1 MKDKIQLVEKTD
13 TDNLFSN
20 GLLGF
25 YFSEENFSD
34 LLLIT
39 KKRNSDLSLEKK
51 NLFSLPNIEEKRIKS
66 ARWLGYLKPEKTD
79 EYVFSTPLNYDVLL
93 QIDNSIMVT
102 GKTVKL
108 EKGKKYQVRI
118 ECQVKEINNDLASH
132 QLFWCYSNKKEII
145 PQKCL
150 LLPNFKDSLF
160 YPEMSL
166 FGDVTKEMTDTD
178 NDGIPDEWEE
188 NGYTF
193 DGTNL
198 IQWDSSYEG
207 TYEKYVSNPKE
218 ASTVGDPYTDLE
230 KAMGNMDRT
239 VSLEARNPL
248 VAAYPKVGVSMEKLL
263 VSDNIDFTN
272 SQQNTISSSKTEST
286 TKGIEIGG
294 GVEGKTPVGHISLGF
309 SNTSSTTHTYEESN
323 GTQLHINT
331 GQAAYLNANIRYFN
345 TGTAPIYQVQPTNN
359 FIIGDDTIITITAPP
374 NNIGNSLI
382 PGATYPAE
390 ELHAMALTDIDPN
403 REFTIHYDS
412 LQRLQ
417 GGERMD
423 IETTQI
429 SGNVADSGD
438 SWERYFTQI
447 EASTA
452 CLILDTGDEVL
463 ERRIAARNYNDNLD
477 FTPEIT
483 LETAIEIAFLTTNED
498 GQLSYKGTPINEE
511 LVQLVYDQYTADDF
525 ITQLEQNPEKEMY
538 DLLLKQGMKILIKV
552 PCITDDCN
560 SSTNTVITW
569 SGAVHQDGMGIEGSC
584 FKGTNNKG
592 TLESILVDCGK
603 YVLSMY
609 VKAINEN
616 ASVEMGIQCSKN
628 TRKKVSTFTLSTD
641 WKRIELE
648 FQVLDALTSVDQI
661 YLNSNNGDIYFDD
674 VTVTKLETL
683 TSEITERMIQKAH
696 TVDVD
701 HWEIDEDGS
710 QIHGVYFKLDPEYI
724 CDYEV
729 VVNGTS
735 WGTGIRSETLEDGI
749 QKVDFTTY
757 NHGTLDASSRIQIN
771 AIYKNDPNVKAI
783 VALWYKED
791 NINIQNWERRM
802 LDATI
807 TFYQPE
813 DPGDNVE
820 PYGWIDFYSQSEN
833 TLIENITK
841 MTIWSKPKDGEIENE
856 VTITKE
862 FYTPNTGKYTF
873 YGDVKEH
880 DSTSG
885 DEILADPNKPKD
897 VEEDTGTVQL
907 DGGNP
912 SEEHV
917 EIRYSISY
925 P

>member
-1 MKDKIQLVEKTD
+1 MKNKIQLVEKTD

-25 YFSEENFSD
+25 YFSGENFND

-39 KKRNSDLSLEKK
+39 QKRNSDLSLEKK
-51 NLFSLPNIEEKRIKS
+51 NLFSLSNIEEKKIKS
-66 ARWLGYLKPEKTD
+66 ARWLGYLKPQKTD
-79 EYVFSTPLNYDVLL
+79 EYVFSTSLNDDVLI
-93 QIDNSIMVT
+93 QIDNNVIVA

-108 EKGKKYQVRI
+108 EKGKIYQVRI
-118 ECQVKEINNDLASH
+118 ECKAKEINNNLENY
-132 QLFWCYSNKKEII
+132 QLFWTHSNKREII

-150 LLPNFKDSLF
+150 LLPNFKDTLF
-160 YPEMSL
+160 YPEISL
-166 FGDVTKEMTDTD
+166 FGDVTKEITDTD

-207 TYEKYVSNPKE
+207 RYTKYVSNPKK

-230 KAMGNMDRT
+230 KVMASMDRT

-263 VSDNIDFTN
+263 VSDNIDFMN

-286 TKGIEIGG
+286 TQGIEIGG
-294 GVEGKTPVGHISLGF
+294 GVEGKTPAGHISLGF

-438 SWERYFTQI
+438 SWESYFTQI

-483 LETAIEIAFLTTNED
+483 LGNAIGIAFLTTNED
-498 GQLSYKGTPINEE
+498 GQLSYKGIPIDEE

-525 ITQLEQNPEKEMY
+525 ITQLEQNPEEEMY

-560 SSTNTVITW
+560 SSTNNVITW
-569 SGAVHQDGMGIEGSC
+569 TGAVHQASMGIEGSC
-584 FKGTNNKG
+584 FKGTNNMG
-592 TLESILVDCGK
+592 TLESMLVDCGK

-616 ASVEMGIQCSKN
+616 ASVEMAIQCSKN
-628 TRKKVSTFTLSTD
+628 TRKKVSTFELSTD

-648 FQVLDALTSVDQI
+648 FQVLDDLTSVDQI

-674 VTVTKLETL
+674 VTITKLKTL

-701 HWEIDEDGS
+701 HWEMNEDAS

-735 WGTGIRSETLEDGI
+735 WGTGIRPETLEDGI

-757 NHGTLDASSRIQIN
+757 NHGTLYASSRIQIN
-771 AIYKNDPNVKAI
+771 TIYKNDPSVKAI
-783 VALWYKED
+783 VALWYEED

-807 TFYQPE
+807 IFYQPD
-813 DPGDNVE
+813 DPGSSVE
-820 PYGWIDFYSQSEN
+820 PYGWINFYSQSEN
-833 TLIENITK
+833 NLIEDITK
-841 MTIWSKPKDGEIENE
+841 MTIWSKTNHE
-856 VTITKE
+856 VEDEAHVQKE
-862 FYTPNTGKYTF
+862 FYAPNTGKYTF

>member
-1 MKDKIQLVEKTD
+1 MKDKIQVKKTD
-13 TDNLFSN
+13 TGNVFSN

-25 YFSEENFSD
+25 YFLGENFND

-39 KKRNSDLSLEKK
+39 QKRDSDLSLEKK
-51 NLFSLPNIEEKRIKS
+51 NLFSLSDIEEKRIKS
-66 ARWLGYLKPEKTD
+66 VRWLGYLKPEKTD
-79 EYVFSTPLNYDVLL
+79 EYIFSTSLSDDVLI
-93 QIDNSIMVT
+93 QIDNNIIET
-102 GKTVKL
+102 GKKVKL
-108 EKGKKYQVRI
+108 EKGKIYRVRI
-118 ECQVKEINNDLASH
+118 ECHVRKINNDLASY
-132 QLFWCYSNKKEII
+132 QLFWSYSKMKEII

-150 LLPNFKDSLF
+150 LLPNFKDTLF
-160 YPEMSL
+160 YPDMSL
-166 FGDVTKEMTDTD
+166 FGDVTKEMMDTD

-188 NGYTF
+188 NGYIF

-198 IQWDSSYEG
+198 IQWDSSHEG
-207 TYEKYVSNPKE
+207 TYTKYVSNPKE

-230 KAMGNMDRT
+230 KVMGNMDRA

-248 VAAYPKVGVSMEKLL
+248 VAAYPKVGVSMEKLFI
-263 VSDNIDFTN
+263 SENIDFTN
-272 SQQNTISSSKTEST
+272 SQQNTTSSSKTEAT
-286 TKGIEIGG
+286 TQGIEIGG
-294 GVEGKTPVGHISLGF
+294 GVEEKKLVGHISLGF

-345 TGTAPIYQVQPTNN
+345 TGTAPIYQVKPTNN

-374 NNIGNSLI
+374 NNIGNSLK

-390 ELHAMALTDIDPN
+390 ELNAMALTDIDQN

-417 GGERMD
+417 GGDRMD
-423 IETTQI
+423 IETIQI
-429 SGNVADSGD
+429 SGNVADSGT
-438 SWERYFTQI
+438 SWEGYLTQI

-483 LETAIEIAFLTTNED
+483 LGTALEIGCLATNDE
-498 GQLSYKGTPINEE
+498 GQLLYKGTPINEE
-511 LVQLVYDQYTADDF
+511 LVQLIYDQDTANDF
-525 ITQLEQNPEKEMY
+525 ITQLEQDPEKKMY

-552 PCITDDCN
+552 PCIMDDCN
-560 SSTNTVITW
+560 SSITTVITW
-569 SGAVHQDGMGIEGSC
+569 TGAVHQDGTGIEGSC
-584 FKGTNNKG
+584 FKGTNNIG
-592 TLESILVDCGK
+592 TLEYMLEDPGK

-609 VKAINEN
+609 VKALNEN
-616 ASVEMGIQCSKN
+616 ISVEMGVRFSEN
-628 TRKKVSTFTLSTD
+628 TRKKADNFELSTD

-648 FQVLDALTSVDQI
+648 FQVLDDLTIVDQI
-661 YLNSNNGDIYFDD
+661 YLNSDNGDIYFDD
-674 VTVTKLETL
+674 VTITKLETL

-696 TVDVD
+696 TVDYWD
-701 HWEIDEDGS
+701 IDEDAS
-710 QIHGVYFKLDPEYI
+710 LVHGIYFKLDPEYI

-729 VVNGTS
+729 VVDGTS

-757 NHGTLDASSRIQIN
+757 NHGTLGASSRIQIN

-783 VALWYKED
+783 VALWYKKE
-791 NINIQNWERRM
+791 NIDIQNWERRM

-807 TFYQPE
+807 TFYQPD
-813 DPGDNVE
+813 DPGDSVE
-820 PYGWIDFYSQSEN
+820 PYGWIKFYSRGEN
-833 TLIENITK
+833 SLIKDITE
-841 MTIWSKPKDGEIENE
+841 MTIWNKSNNEEENE
-856 VTITKE
+856 AHVTKE
-862 FYTPNTGKYTF
+862 FYAPNTGKYTF
-873 YGDVKEH
+873 YGDVKED
-880 DSTSG
+880 DSTSA
-885 DEILADPNKPKD
+885 DEILADPYKPQD
-897 VEEDTGTVQL
+897 VEGNKGTVQL

-912 SEEHV
+912 SDEHV
-917 EIRYSISY
+917 EIRYSIYY